1 MINWIVG
8 VSMCNNS
15 FQQINFPTLFIKS
28 EIQNIQLDQQDF
40 ADFFAHHCHAG
51 CVTLLNH
58 NPNFTTQ
65 FAKLIL
71 CRGFHDDV
79 SISQH
84 SWIVAFIEEQKT
96 YDIYDNNNPNMVI
109 IDPTI
114 WSYQHQTQHELE
126 IYAELLENEGF
137 DLGLDYLTTDSFNQ
151 YRHLLNPRIQIIQ
164 HNHEDIAKYHPHGNK
179 DLDYDDY
186 KNDHPLFKIH
196 CVLGDGIVYPIGN
209 LNYLLDS
216 NYLYLKAQSQQL
228 NDVVDLDKV
237 IGCFID
243 DKMDLTKESIPVVRY
258 NIANYLSKHFP
269 AFLKLDYKTMFVI

>member
-1 MINWIVG
+1 
-8 VSMCNNS
+8 MCAH
-15 FQQINFPTLFIKS
+15 QIHFPTLFIKS

-40 ADFFAHHCHAG
+40 ADFFAHHCHAA
-51 CVTLLNH
+51 CVTLLKH

-126 IYAELLENEGF
+126 IYAELLENEGV
-137 DLGLDYLTTDSFNQ
+137 DLGLDYLTTNSFHQ

-179 DLDYDDY
+179 ILDYDDY
-186 KNDHPLFKIH
+186 KNTYEAMFRIH
-196 CVLGDGIVYPIGN
+196 CVLDARIVCPIGD
-209 LNYLLDS
+209 LKYLLDS
-216 NYLYLKAQSQQL
+216 NYLYLKVKSQQS
-228 NDVVDLDKV
+228 NQHLDQ
-237 IGCFID
+237 IID
-243 DKMDLTKESIPVVRY
+243 FFLSGELDSVLTKESIPVVRY
-258 NIANYLSKHFP
+258 NIVNYLAKNFP
-269 AFLKLDYKTMFVI
+269 AFLKLDYKTMFVM

>member
-1 MINWIVG
+1 MG
-8 VSMCNNS
+8 NNN
-15 FQQINFPTLFIKS
+15 FQQFHFPTLFIKS

-51 CVTLLNH
+51 CVTLLKY
-58 NPNFTTQ
+58 NPNFTNQ

-71 CRGFHDDV
+71 CRGFHDDC
-79 SISQH
+79 ISQH

-96 YDIYDNNNPNMVI
+96 YDIYDGYANNPNMVI

-114 WSYQHQTQHELE
+114 WSYQNQTPHDLE
-126 IYAELLENEGF
+126 IYAELLENEGC
-137 DLGLDYLTTDSFNQ
+137 DLGLDYLTTNSFDQ

-164 HNHEDIAKYHPHGNK
+164 RNQS
-179 DLDYDDY
+179 LDYDDY
-186 KNDHPLFKIH
+186 KNTHEPLFTIH
-196 CVLGDGIVYPIGN
+196 CVLGDGIVCPIGN

-228 NDVVDLDKV
+228 NEDLDKV

-269 AFLKLDYKTMFVI
+269 AFLKLDYKTMFFM

>member
-1 MINWIVG
+1 
-8 VSMCNNS
+8 MCAH
-15 FQQINFPTLFIKS
+15 QIHFPTLFIKS

-51 CVTLLNH
+51 CITLLKH
-58 NPNFTTQ
+58 NPNFTNQ

-71 CRGFHDDV
+71 CRGFHDDC
-79 SISQH
+79 ISQH

-96 YDIYDNNNPNMVI
+96 YDIYDVTNTNMVI

-126 IYAELLENEGF
+126 IYAELLENEGV

-179 DLDYDDY
+179 VLDYDDY
-186 KNDHPLFKIH
+186 KNTYEAMFRIH
-196 CVLGDGIVYPIGN
+196 CVLDARIVCPIGD
-209 LNYLLDS
+209 LKYLLDS
-216 NYLYLKAQSQQL
+216 NYLYLKVKSQQS
-228 NDVVDLDKV
+228 NQHLDQ
-237 IGCFID
+237 IID
-243 DKMDLTKESIPVVRY
+243 FFLSGELDSVLTKESIPVVRY
-258 NIANYLSKHFP
+258 NIVNYLAKNFP
-269 AFLKLDYKTMFVI
+269 AFLKLDYKTMFVM

>member
-1 MINWIVG
+1 MG
-8 VSMCNNS
+8 NNN
-15 FQQINFPTLFIKS
+15 FQQFHFPTLFIKS
-28 EIQNIQLDQQDF
+28 EIQNIQLDQHDF

-51 CVTLLNH
+51 CVMLLKY
-58 NPNFTTQ
+58 NPNFTNQ

-71 CRGFHDDV
+71 CRGFHDDC
-79 SISQH
+79 ISQH
-84 SWIVAFIEEQKT
+84 SWIVAFIEEQET
-96 YDIYDNNNPNMVI
+96 YDIYDTTNPNTVI

-126 IYAELLENEGF
+126 IYAELLENEGI

-196 CVLGDGIVYPIGN
+196 CVLGDGIVCPIGN

-216 NYLYLKAQSQQL
+216 NYLYLKAQSQQS
-228 NDVVDLDKV
+228 NQHLDQ
-237 IGCFID
+237 IID
-243 DKMDLTKESIPVVRY
+243 FFLSGELDSVLTKESIPVVRY
-258 NIANYLSKHFP
+258 SIVNYLAKNFP
-269 AFLKLDYKTMFVI
+269 AFLKLDYKTMLTSFI

>member
-1 MINWIVG
+1 
-8 VSMCNNS
+8 MCVH
-15 FQQINFPTLFIKS
+15 QLHFPTLFIKS

-51 CVTLLNH
+51 CVTLLKH
-58 NPNFTTQ
+58 NPNFTNQ

-71 CRGFHDDV
+71 CRGFHDDC
-79 SISQH
+79 ISQH
-84 SWIVAFIEEQKT
+84 SWIVAFIKEQET
-96 YDIYDNNNPNMVI
+96 YDIYDGYANNPNMVI

-126 IYAELLENEGF
+126 IYAELLENEGV

-179 DLDYDDY
+179 ALDYDDY

-196 CVLGDGIVYPIGN
+196 CVLGDGIVCPIGS

-216 NYLYLKAQSQQL
+216 NYLYLKAESQQS
-228 NDVVDLDKV
+228 NKDLDQIIDYF
-237 IGCFID
+237 IGD
-243 DKMDLTKESIPVVRY
+243 EMDLTKESIPVVRY

-269 AFLKLDYKTMFVI
+269 AFLKLDYKTMFLM

>member
-1 MINWIVG
+1 MG
-8 VSMCNNS
+8 NNN
-15 FQQINFPTLFIKS
+15 FQQFHFPTLFIKS

-51 CVTLLNH
+51 CITLLNH
-58 NPNFTTQ
+58 NPNFTNQ

-71 CRGFHDDV
+71 CRGFHDDC
-79 SISQH
+79 ISQH
-84 SWIVAFIEEQKT
+84 SWIVAFIKEQET
-96 YDIYDNNNPNMVI
+96 YDIYDGYANNPNMVI

-126 IYAELLENEGF
+126 IYAELLENEGI

-186 KNDHPLFKIH
+186 KNTYEPLFKIH
-196 CVLGDGIVYPIGN
+196 CVLGDGIVCPIGN

-216 NYLYLKAQSQQL
+216 NYLYLKAQLQQS
-228 NDVVDLDKV
+228 NDVVDLDQ
-237 IGCFID
+237 IIDYFIND
-243 DKMDLTKESIPVVRY
+243 EMTLTKESIPVVRY
-258 NIANYLSKHFP
+258 NITNYLSKHFP
-269 AFLKLDYKTMFVI
+269 AFLKLDYKTMFLM